1 MNKKEQTIE
10 DVLNIV
16 LEECGYSFRT
26 IAKEDVLSK
35 RGDLVLQM
43 TRCIFVTQLMHL
55 NYAKSIIAAYL
66 GRTEQ
71 AIDDILCA
79 AHEYKDI
86 RRDWTYLMSE
96 AEATKRCAVFRNVN
110 NED

>member
-1 MNKKEQTIE
+1 MNKKEQTME
-10 DVLNIV
+10 EVLKIV

-26 IAKEDVLSK
+26 ISKEDVLGK

-43 TRCIFVTQLMHL
+43 TRCIFVTQLVHL
-55 NYAKSIIAAYL
+55 NYTKPIIAAYL

-71 AIDDILCA
+71 AIDDILSA

-86 RRDWTYLMSE
+86 RKDWTYLVSE
-96 AEATKRCAVFRNVN
+96 AESTRRCAQFRNIN
-110 NED
+110 FE